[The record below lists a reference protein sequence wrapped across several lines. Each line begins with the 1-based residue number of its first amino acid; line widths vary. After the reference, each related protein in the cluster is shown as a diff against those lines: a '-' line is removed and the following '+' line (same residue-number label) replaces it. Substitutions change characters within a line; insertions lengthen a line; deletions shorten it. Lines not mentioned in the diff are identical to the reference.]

1 MTKWQ
6 LLRRN
11 FRHFRAANL
20 AVAAGVA
27 VATAV
32 LTGAL
37 MVGDS
42 VRGSLRAL
50 VMVRLGRVDHA
61 MTTRGYFPASLAGR
75 LVAAR
80 GFGEE
85 FSACAAA
92 LIVRGSANNEQ
103 ETALTAGVQIAAV
116 GGDWLPVAPGEC
128 VINGML
134 ADQLGVGPGQTVL
147 LSVPRAT
154 AVPGEAVLARRGLTD
169 RRGGLRLRVA
179 RVQRGAGFVADFS
192 LAGTQ
197 RPGPRAWVNLTDLQ
211 TAVDRSGQANTLFV
225 AAMGAARTDPV
236 AAGRLAGMLASVGT
250 LADYGL
256 AIAPLERDVPASGS
270 ADTRPLPAV
279 EAALTSVNTYLSPAV
294 EAALPADVPAN
305 KVLVNLVNTAT
316 ASSGPAARKIHYAIA
331 AGVSDLPGGPLAED
345 EVALNWWVAGAE
357 PESQP
362 NLGGEP
368 AEMTLTYWR
377 REPNGELKEL
387 STAKQGVKLAFRGR
401 VLPEGGLGSDKSLTP
416 RIKGLTDQVRFADKP
431 PPELKIN
438 RDLITD
444 PDEVYWRDYQAAPKL
459 FMNLK
464 TAQRLWG
471 QPYGALTSVRVPAD
485 RAQAFGR
492 ALLAKLDPAVMGLQF
507 RPVRAERLAAAA
519 SGTDFAGLFVGL
531 SFFLIA
537 AAALLVA
544 LLLRLSVEQRARQY
558 GLLAAVGYS
567 PKTVRR
573 LALAEGMLISTI
585 GAVVGL
591 AGAVGYTWLMMA
603 GLRTWWVGAVGT
615 TAMHLH
621 IKPTTLAL
629 GFLLSLLIA
638 AFAVVWGVRRVG
650 RVRPAALLAGQWGQH
665 TRLRR
670 RGPGFRFAAMWAPFL
685 CAIVGLWVWG
695 ENPYIRL
702 AMQVVLLV
710 AGILFYRALS
720 GRRVPGSS
728 VSLGNIHERHGTGN
742 LLTLTIVSLA
752 VFLLGIVAA
761 YHKGE
766 PENTYDRESGA
777 GGFELLARAD
787 ILLPNNLDTPEK
799 RLAAGVRPKEVHN
812 RGWKGMSVV
821 GLRRRSAEDISCLN
835 ITRPS
840 DPTILGVPDAQ
851 AFQGRFTFART
862 AETLTNP
869 WALLDRTE
877 SDGSVPVIADDETA
891 RYILHLDLGQT
902 LTITDQAGRERKLR
916 LVGTLTSSI
925 FQGELLMSAER
936 FGELFP
942 AETGFGT
949 LLIEY
954 GDRQL
959 LSTELS
965 GYGLVVESTAEL
977 MGRYFEVAN
986 TYLSTFQVLGT
997 LGLLLGT
1004 VGLTVVLLRNLLERR
1019 AELALLSALG
1029 FSRRRL
1035 LGHVLMGNWSPLVFG
1050 VLAGGLPLVLT
1061 PHGGKVGHWYM
1072 LASVVSGWFL
1082 LKLLIVLLFGTTVLA
1097 LAAWWGSRRI
1107 RPADLRAE

>member
-11 FRHFRAANL
+11 LRHFRAANL

-50 VMVRLGRVDHA
+50 VVGRLGRVDHA
-61 MTTRGYFPASLAGR
+61 MTTRGHFPASLAGR

-103 ETALTAGVQIAAV
+103 ENAPTAGVQIGAV

-134 ADQLGVGPGQTVL
+134 ADQLGVGEGQTVL
-147 LSVPRAT
+147 LSVPRAS
-154 AVPGEAVLARRGLTD
+154 ALPGEAVLARRKLTD

-192 LAGTQ
+192 LTGTQ
-197 RPGPRAWVNLTDLQ
+197 RPGPRVWVNLTDLQ
-211 TAVDRSGQANTLFV
+211 TAVDRPGQANTLFV
-225 AAMGAARTDPV
+225 AAVGAARTDP
-236 AAGRLAGMLASVGT
+236 AAAERLAEMLKPMAT

-256 AIAPLERDVPASGS
+256 AIAPVKRRQPASTS
-270 ADTRPLPAV
+270 TNTYAPPVV
-279 EAALTSVNTYLSPAV
+279 EVLTSTNTYLSPAV
-294 EAALPADVPAN
+294 EAALPAGVPAN
-305 KVLVNLVNTAT
+305 KVLVSLVNTAT
-316 ASSGPAARKIHYAIA
+316 TGAEPGRKIHYAIA
-331 AGVSDLPGGPLAED
+331 AGVSDLPDGPLAED
-345 EVALNWWVAGAE
+345 EVALNWYAADAKRL
-357 PESQP
+357 SAR
-362 NLGGEP
+362 P

-377 REPNGELKEL
+377 RQADGELKEL
-387 STAKQGVKLAFRGR
+387 SSTGAGVKLVFRGR
-401 VLPEGGLGSDKSLTP
+401 VLPEEGLGSDKSLTP
-416 RIKGLTDQVRFADKP
+416 QIKGLTDQVRFADKP
-431 PPELKIN
+431 PPELQIN
-438 RDLITD
+438 RSLITD
-444 PDEVYWRDYQAAPKL
+444 DDEEYWRVHRAAPKL
-459 FMNLK
+459 FVNLK

-471 QPYGALTSVRVPAD
+471 QPFGALTSVRIPAD
-485 RAQAFGR
+485 RAEAFER
-492 ALLAKLDPAVMGLQF
+492 KLLANLDPAAMGLQF
-507 RPVRAERLAAAA
+507 RPVRAERLAAAE

-567 PKTVRR
+567 PKAVRR

-621 IKPTTLAL
+621 VKPATLAIGL
-629 GFLLSLLIA
+629 LLSLLIA
-638 AFAVVWGVRRVG
+638 ALAVVWGVRRIG
-650 RVRPAALLAGQWGQH
+650 RVRPAALLAGQWGQE

-670 RGPGFRFAAMWAPFL
+670 RRPGFHFAATWAPLAFI
-685 CAIVGLWVWG
+685 AMGIAGVVTWD
-695 ENPYIRL
+695 ENPYVRL
-702 AMQVVLLV
+702 AMQVALMV
-710 AGILFYRALS
+710 GFILFFHGRS
-720 GRRVPGSS
+720 GRRWRKAP
-728 VSLGNIHERHGTGN
+728 VSISRLSEIPKRSRTRD
-742 LLTLTIVSLA
+742 LLTLTIVSLS

-761 YHKGE
+761 YHKGR
-766 PENTYDRESGA
+766 PDNTYDNESGA

-787 ILLPNNLDTPEK
+787 IPLPNDLGTPEE
-799 RLAAGVRPKEVHN
+799 RLAAGVGAEEVHN
-812 RGWKGMSVV
+812 RKWNGMTVV

-851 AFQGRFTFART
+851 TFEGRFTFART
-862 AETLTNP
+862 AETLANP

-891 RYILHLDLGQT
+891 RYILHLELGQT
-902 LTITDQAGRERKLR
+902 LTITDQAGRQRKLR

-949 LLIEY
+949 LLID
-954 GDRQL
+954 GGNRQL

-986 TYLSTFQVLGT
+986 TYLSTFSVLGT

-1035 LGHVLMGNWSPLVFG
+1035 LGHVLMGNWTPLFYG
-1050 VLAGGLPLVLT
+1050 TLAAFWPLMLAQ
-1061 PHGGKVGHWYM
+1061 HRGQIGHWYFRG
-1072 LASVVSGWFL
+1072 SSWDGWFL
-1082 LKLLIVLLFGTTVLA
+1082 LKLLIVLLFGITVLA